1 MKRTILTLVLAA
13 MIMLSACTQ
22 ATPSPSGTAEATP
35 TPMPTPVPEDRLYL
49 TDEVIDVVG
58 KDVYAR
64 ILDESVFLQTGEV
77 VARDELVYRKDGTR
91 LYWLRPYSADLS
103 DRERQRIAFR
113 NRCQSMGVEA
123 WGQLAGEN
131 GLGGAMFAFL
141 TESQLKL
148 VEGDVDNC
156 LLTTYISSFWYDP
169 NTDCWRLKTESTFG

>member
-13 MIMLSACTQ
+13 TIMLSACTQ

-91 LYWLRPYSADLS
+91 LYWLRPYSADQ
-103 DRERQRIAFR
+103 RERTQDRIAFR
-113 NRCQSMGVEA
+113 KCCQSMGVES
-123 WGQLAGEN
+123 WGTIADEY

-169 NTDCWRLKTESTFG
+169 NIDCWRLKTESTFG